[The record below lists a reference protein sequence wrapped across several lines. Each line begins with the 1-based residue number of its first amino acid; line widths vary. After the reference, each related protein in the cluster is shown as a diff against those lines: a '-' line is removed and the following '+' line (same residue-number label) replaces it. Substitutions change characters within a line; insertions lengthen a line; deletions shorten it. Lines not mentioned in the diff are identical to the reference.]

1 MDAGN
6 IITLISL
13 TITNVVALCVVYIRQ
28 KRYNDRNYGIKNGRG
43 DLFLQI
49 GKLQDDMH
57 RETQLPTYLKTS
69 LSNGQHLKW
78 LWCSGCHLYKM
89 ESVKEKIKNII
100 PA

>member
-28 KRYNDRNYGIKNGRG
+28 KRYNNKNYGVKNGRG
-43 DLFLQI
+43 DLYLQI

-57 RETQLPTYLKTS
+57 RETQLLTS
-69 LSNGQHLKW
+69 DVAELRGMLRVHLKET
-78 LWCSGCHLYKM
+78 SNKR
-89 ESVKEKIKNII
+89 
-100 PA
+100 

>member
-28 KRYNDRNYGIKNGRG
+28 KRYNDKNYGIKNGRG

-57 RETQLPTYLKTS
+57 RETQLLTS
-69 LSNGQHLKW
+69 DVAELRGMLRVHLKET
-78 LWCSGCHLYKM
+78 SRAH
-89 ESVKEKIKNII
+89 
-100 PA
+100 